1 MSTRPSTPGA
11 VAMPAS
17 NLAPNPAT
25 SAPVAPCP
33 SPSWPA
39 SLRAHPRLDQWL
51 ELVPP
56 GQVRVRTGKVE
67 LGQGITTA
75 LAVIAAQALGV
86 SVARVQVQAA
96 NTDHAPNEGL
106 TAGSLSVQESGAALR
121 MACDEARARLLQAAA
136 ARLGTAADQ
145 LAVDDGRIVAPGGA
159 SVSYWE
165 LPHAALLAAELDVA
179 SAPPAGPVAALPAV
193 SERSAGSLGTPGLGG
208 GGASVRRPDL
218 AARLAGQPDYLHDL
232 RWPGLLHGRMIRTT
246 RPHARLSAEG
256 LDDHLREAARRPGVV
271 RVVRDGDFLGVV
283 AGSEAE
289 AIAAAAWLAARVRWD
304 APASGL
310 PDPAALDDWLRAAPA
325 DTATHDGPPSAL
337 PVTATGATSA
347 AGATSAEVATAAGTQ
362 TYRASYHRPFLAHA
376 SIGLSCAVARWDESA
391 PADAHLR
398 VWTHSQGI
406 FHLRADLALMT
417 GLPVD
422 QVHVEHRPGAGCY
435 GHNAADDVAG
445 DAALLAR
452 ACPGSPVRVQWSRV
466 DELALG
472 PLGAAMAV
480 DVQAEVDASG
490 RIIRWR
496 QEIWSNGHSMR
507 PGRGATPMLLAA
519 SERAGGQPLPVAVN
533 MPLAGGGGAER
544 NGVPLY
550 DIDRWQLRCHRL
562 LEQPV
567 RTSSL
572 RSLGAQ
578 ANVFAIESLID
589 EIALARGLDPL
600 AMRLAQLTDR
610 RARAVLEQV
619 VDLSGWTPDAA
630 QGTGRALGLAFAR
643 YKNTG
648 AYCAAVAEVE
658 AEEEA
663 RVRRL
668 WLAVD
673 IGRVVHR
680 DGALNQIEG
689 GAVQTVSWV
698 LREAVPFDR
707 DGVRIEGW
715 DDYPILR
722 FSDVPAVEVRLMDSD
737 APSLGAGE
745 ATHGPVTAAIGNALS
760 RALGLRV
767 RRLPFTRDALAE
779 ALLAAE

>member
-1 MSTRPSTPGA
+1 MSTRPSTTGA
-11 VAMPAS
+11 VATPS
-17 NLAPNPAT
+17 SPPT
-25 SAPVAPCP
+25 SAAAPGP
-33 SPSWPA
+33 QWPA
-39 SLRAHPRLDQWL
+39 SLRAHPRLDQWIDL
-51 ELVPP
+51 ARPD
-56 GQVRVRTGKVE
+56 QVRVRTGKVE

-75 LAVIAAQALGV
+75 LAMIAAEALGV
-86 SVARVQVQAA
+86 SIARVQVLPAS
-96 NTDHAPNEGL
+96 TDLAPNEGL

-121 MACDEARARLLQAAA
+121 MACTQARTRLLQAAA
-136 ARLGTAADQ
+136 ERLGAPADQ
-145 LAVDDGRIVAPGGA
+145 LTLDDGRVVAPSGA
-159 SVSYWE
+159 TVTYWD
-165 LPHAALLAAELDVA
+165 LPHAALLAREPDGVA
-179 SAPPAGPVAALPAV
+179 VLAAGSGARLPAV
-193 SERSAGSLGTPGLGG
+193 SGRSAEQPERPGLAEAAAG
-208 GGASVRRPDL
+208 VRRPDL

-232 RWPGLLHGRMIRTT
+232 HDLHNLHNLQEAGLMHGRVIRTT
-246 RPHARLSAEG
+246 QRNARLVIDG
-256 LDDHLREAARRPGVV
+256 LDELLREAARRPGVV
-271 RVVRDGDFLGVV
+271 RIVRDGNFLGVV
-283 AGSEAE
+283 ANSEAG

-304 APASGL
+304 APDSCL

-325 DTATHDGPPSAL
+325 DTATHEGPVA
-337 PVTATGATSA
+337 VATGPTAA
-347 AGATSAEVATAAGTQ
+347 AGSAIAPAPETAGTQ

-376 SIGLSCAVARWDESA
+376 SIGLSCAVARWDEAA
-391 PADAHLR
+391 PAAAHLR

-417 GLPVD
+417 GLPVE

-452 ACPGSPVRVQWSRV
+452 ACPGLPVRVQWSRV
-466 DELALG
+466 DELALA
-472 PLGAAMAV
+472 PFGAAMAV
-480 DVQAEVDASG
+480 DAEAEVDASG
-490 RIIRWR
+490 RIVRWR

-519 SERAGGQPLPVAVN
+519 SERAGGQPLPMAVN

-562 LEQPV
+562 LAQPV

-600 AMRLAQLTDR
+600 AMRLAQLTDP

-619 VDLSGWTPDAA
+619 VDLSGWTPEAT
-630 QGTGRALGLAFAR
+630 QGTGRARGLAFAR

-668 WLAVD
+668 WLVAD

-707 DGVRIEGW
+707 AGVRIAGW

-722 FSDVPAVEVRLMDSD
+722 FSEVPAVEVRLVDSG

-767 RRLPFTRDALAE
+767 RRLPFTRDALAA
-779 ALLAAE
+779 ALLATDG